1 MKRLILFLLPIIFT
15 LSLCSCS
22 TTKTLYSWYGYDDA
36 VHTFTKDRT
45 PKSEEHLI
53 KEYERLINTPNGTR
67 KMVQPGICAEYGYLL
82 IKQGKR
88 EEGLQLLKKEIE
100 LYPESKVFITR
111 IIKQFEK

>member
-1 MKRLILFLLPIIFT
+1 MKRIQKLLLPAILT
-15 LSLCSCS
+15 LLLSSCA
-22 TTKTLYSWYGYDDA
+22 TTKTLYSWYDYDDA
-36 VHTFTKDRT
+36 VHSFTKDRT

-53 KEYERLINTPNGTR
+53 KVYERLINTPNGTK

-82 IKQGKR
+82 LKQDKK
-88 EEGLQLLKKEIE
+88 EEGLKLLKKEVE